1 MRYFF
6 KKENILRSQILIE
19 KVFAKGRTLKAYP
32 LKLIWLTASG
42 EGPMTQVLFAISK
55 KNIRRAVNRNLI
67 RRRMREVW
75 RKELPLLEAVLA
87 SRGLR
92 LSIALVYSHKEPVDY
107 NEIEKKI
114 KLLIQKLLDD
124 LSPSGKTPTG
134 PQNDNE

>member
-1 MRYFF
+1 MRYYF
-6 KKENILRSQILIE
+6 KKSNILRSQILIE
-19 KVFAKGRTLKAYP
+19 KVFAEGRTLKAYP
-32 LKLIWLTASG
+32 LKLVWLPVTG
-42 EGPMTQVLFAISK
+42 DGPATQVLFAISK

-107 NEIEKKI
+107 SEIEKKI
-114 KLLIQKLLDD
+114 KQLIQKLVADITQANEA
-124 LSPSGKTPTG
+124 PIGQQT
-134 PQNDNE
+134 DNG